1 MLLKV
6 NCIFHKI
13 ISLFIVDI
21 FGELTELT
29 VDANGLVHKSSQYSV
44 TIIVPEGAVNTKA
57 TLWFGVCLFNK
68 KFKLLDHFVPVS
80 PFVWAYIDAEFT
92 KPIELDIPH
101 HIDVSNMVDPT
112 NQLFLLTADDEPF
125 MKDQVFEF
133 KHNHENRITI
143 ESTSVK
149 AFASHFC
156 TDCIAVN
163 GREYREIPKEYY
175 NVKATKS
182 TDDSELVDLCFLYRQ
197 PFCIKVCCNMCI
209 YYLYSLYFR
218 KLKSNTRHMAMLQL
232 SLDKYIYNHRVR
244 YHSLLTKILIPYL
257 DGAFHIE
264 DCIQTL

>member
-6 NCIFHKI
+6 HCIFHKT
-13 ISLFIVDI
+13 ISLLIIDI
-21 FGELTELT
+21 FGELTKLT
-29 VDANGLVHKSSQYSV
+29 VDANGLVHKSSQYGV
-44 TIIVPEGAVNTKA
+44 TIIVPEGAVNKKA

-80 PFVWAYIDAEFT
+80 PFVWAYIDTELI

-101 HIDVSNMVDPT
+101 HIDVSNMVDRT

-125 MKDQVFEF
+125 MKNKVFTF
-133 KHNHENRITI
+133 KHNHEYRITI

-149 AFASHFC
+149 VFAPHLC

-163 GREYREIPKEYY
+163 GREYREIPKQYY
-175 NVKATKS
+175 MVKATKS
-182 TDDSELVDLCFLYRQ
+182 TDDSMLVDFCFLYRQ
-197 PFCIKVCCNMCI
+197 PFCIEVCCNMCI
-209 YYLYSLYFR
+209 NYLQLLYLR
-218 KLKSNTRHMAMLQL
+218 KLKSNTGHVATLQL
-232 SLDKYIYNHRVR
+232 ILNKYIYNHRVR
-244 YHSLLTKILIPYL
+244 YHSLLTKILMPYL